1 MNTRALFAIAA
12 TVALLPGCAA
22 VDKATGVYGA
32 AKAAV
37 GARSAYTMAKD
48 LKNAAPAFQ
57 GYSSVVVTAEVHPRQ
72 DRTGFPETFRQNVMY
87 LVKETA
93 TAFSAPVAVCPAAAN
108 CGGRALA
115 VNFREKAF
123 GETFV
128 EKITWGDRLKG
139 VLTYV
144 DLQTGQVIAATEVSG
159 SQTYAELMNG
169 IRGSIGFTMLKSY
182 PPPNGEA
189 NERMER
195 ANQIPSIRP
204 DLKGQFETS

>member
-1 MNTRALFAIAA
+1 MNKCTLFALVAA
-12 TVALLPGCAA
+12 TTLFSGCAA

-48 LKNAAPAFQ
+48 LKNSAPAFQ

-72 DRTGFPETFRQNVMY
+72 DRVGFPETFRQNVMY
-87 LVKETA
+87 LVKESA
-93 TAFSAPVAVCPAAAN
+93 IAFEAPVAVCPAAAN
-108 CGGRALA
+108 CGGQAIG

-139 VLTYV
+139 VLSYV
-144 DLQTGQVIAATEVSG
+144 DLQTGQVLASTEVSG

-169 IRGSIGFTMLKSY
+169 IRGSIGFTMLKSF
-182 PPPNGEA
+182 PPPNGQA
-189 NERMER
+189 NERMDR
-195 ANQIPSIRP
+195 ANKIPSIRP
-204 DLKGQFETS
+204 DLKGQFDIS